1 MDKSRRKQRGGLATH
16 APIQYVNENAAIMN
30 ASAGSNLLH
39 AGNNVV
45 RPGIPL
51 MRQNSQMSGGY
62 GNIKRLSS
70 MAGGGCGCGGM
81 PAPIASRNISRNEPL
96 YTAMHAR
103 LIGGRRHKNKTHRR
117 HRQSRHRQSRHN
129 KQRGGD
135 CGCMLQQ
142 QGGFTPAI
150 MGPVIDNFGYVAPA
164 IGLVAYRYWDQ
175 IKNKKKGRRS
185 MKSRK

>member
-1 MDKSRRKQRGGLATH
+1 MGKSRRKQKGGLATH
-16 APIQYVNENAAIMN
+16 APLQYVNENAPIVSA
-30 ASAGSNLLH
+30 AAGSNILY
-39 AGNNVV
+39 AGNNIV

-51 MRQNSQMSGGY
+51 SGGY
-62 GNIKRLSS
+62 SDIQMS
-70 MAGGGCGCGGM
+70 GGGCGCAGAGAGAGM

-103 LIGGRRHKNKTHRR
+103 LIGGTRKQSNRKRLSKQTGRRR
-117 HRQSRHRQSRHN
+117 
-129 KQRGGD
+129 QRGGD
-135 CGCMLQQ
+135 CGCTLQQ

-175 IKNKKKGRRS
+175 IKNKKKGRRT
-185 MKSRK
+185 MKGRK